1 MNVLLRITVFVVLL
15 NIVPGW
21 LVAVK
26 ISLLARCPHVAIFA
40 DKHLS
45 PKS

>member
-21 LVAVK
+21 LVSVK
-26 ISLLARCPHVAIFA
+26 ISLLAQYHAYLIPGVADA
-40 DKHLS
+40 
-45 PKS
+45 